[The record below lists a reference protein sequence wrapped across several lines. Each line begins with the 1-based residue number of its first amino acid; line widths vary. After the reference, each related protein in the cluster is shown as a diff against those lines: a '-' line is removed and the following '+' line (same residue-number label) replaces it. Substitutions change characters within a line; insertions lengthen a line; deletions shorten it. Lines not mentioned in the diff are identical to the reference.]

1 MNPMAKWLSVLMS
14 FLAWIPSIVRKSA
27 PRSLRFGRGIL
38 ARIFLREEDLGFL
51 PSLNRPARSIRYLKH
66 LGRLRRREGMVACDL
81 GSLAKAVHRQGLQDH
96 ARRLARGAFDHWQ
109 RARDFD
115 RRFRQAADNAVG
127 TYAR

>member
-1 MNPMAKWLSVLMS
+1 MTTMAKWFGVLVPLLVWILS
-14 FLAWIPSIVRKSA
+14 AAK
-27 PRSLRFGRGIL
+27 RSLRFGRGIL
-38 ARIFLREEDLGFL
+38 GRIFLREEDLGFL

-96 ARRLARGAFDHWQ
+96 ARRLARGAFGHWQ

-115 RRFRQAADNAVG
+115 RRFRQAADEAVG